1 MPNKRGRADII
12 RTVATVAHPRIE
24 SPEYLALQARAGWR
38 LDVELIDGEAVVMPP
53 TGGWA
58 ASAQGK
64 LFLALSRWQ
73 EQTDD
78 GGLLLQDVFV
88 AMPHGQ
94 YLAPDIAWWS
104 APRRPSLLEGAIESV
119 PDLVV
124 EVLSPATRAND
135 LGVKHA
141 LYLGSGVSELWLADP
156 GSRTVTVARAGAK
169 DSIAIGETGTLR
181 SELLD
186 GFQLDF
192 ADLWPLR

>member
-1 MPNKRGRADII
+1 MRA
-12 RTVATVAHPRIE
+12 VAAVAHPRIE

-38 LDVELIDGEAVVMPP
+38 LDIELIDGEAVVMPP

-73 EQTDD
+73 EQTGD
-78 GGLLLQDVFV
+78 GGMLLQDVFV
-88 AMPHGQ
+88 TMPKGQ

-104 APRRPSLLEGAIESV
+104 ESRLPPLSQGAIESV

-135 LGVKHA
+135 LGVKRE
-141 LYLGSGVSELWLADP
+141 LYLDSGVKELWLADP
-156 GSRTVTVARAGAK
+156 ASKTVTCVRANAG
-169 DSIAIGETGTLR
+169 SVVTGEAGTLD
-181 SELLD
+181 SELLN
-186 GFQLDF
+186 GF
-192 ADLWPLR
+192 ALRLAELF

>member
-1 MPNKRGRADII
+1 MCA
-12 RTVATVAHPRIE
+12 VATVAHPRIE

-64 LFLALSRWQ
+64 LHLALSRWQ
-73 EQTDD
+73 EQTGD

-88 AMPHGQ
+88 TMPKGQ

-104 APRRPSLLEGAIESV
+104 ASRRPPISKGAIESV

-135 LGVKHA
+135 LGVKRE
-141 LYLGSGVSELWLADP
+141 LYLDSGVSELWLVDP
-156 GSRTVTVARAGAK
+156 DSRTITCLRADSDGNVAV
-169 DSIAIGETGTLR
+169 GEAGTLS

-186 GFQLDF
+186 GFALNL
-192 ADLWPLR
+192 ADLF

>member
-1 MPNKRGRADII
+1 M

-58 ASAQGK
+58 ASVQGK

-73 EQTDD
+73 ERAED

-88 AMPHGQ
+88 AMPRDQ
-94 YLAPDIAWWS
+94 YLAPDIAWWR
-104 APRRPSLLEGAIESV
+104 APRRPPLSEGAMESV

-135 LGVKHA
+135 LGVKRD
-141 LYLGSGVSELWLADP
+141 LYLASGVSELWLADP
-156 GSRTVTVARAGAK
+156 GSRTLTSVRAGVEG
-169 DSIAIGETGTLR
+169 SVVTGEAGTLH

-186 GFQLDF
+186 GFALDLTELF
-192 ADLWPLR
+192 

>member
-1 MPNKRGRADII
+1 
-12 RTVATVAHPRIE
+12 VATVAHPRIE

-58 ASAQGK
+58 ASLQGK

-73 EQTDD
+73 ERTGDA
-78 GGLLLQDVFV
+78 GLLLQDVFV
-88 AMPHGQ
+88 TMPGGQ

-104 APRRPSLLEGAIESV
+104 ASRHPALSEGAIESV

-135 LGVKHA
+135 LGVKRE
-141 LYLGSGVSELWLADP
+141 LYLDSGVRELWLADP
-156 GSRTVTVARAGAK
+156 GSRTVTLVQPAGEG
-169 DSIAIGETGTLR
+169 SVVIGEAGTLY
-181 SELLD
+181 SKLIEGFELNLTSL
-186 GFQLDF
+186 F
-192 ADLWPLR
+192 

>member
-1 MPNKRGRADII
+1 MRA
-12 RTVATVAHPRIE
+12 VATVEHPRIQ

-64 LFLALSRWQ
+64 LFLTLSRWR
-73 EQTDD
+73 EQTGD

-88 AMPHGQ
+88 TMPKGQ

-104 APRRPSLLEGAIESV
+104 ESRLPPLSKGAIESV

-135 LGVKHA
+135 LGVKRE
-141 LYLGSGVSELWLADP
+141 LYLDSGVSELWLADP
-156 GSRTVTVARAGAK
+156 GSRTVTCVRAGVEG
-169 DSIAIGETGTLR
+169 SVSIGEAGTLD

-186 GFQLDF
+186 GFTLNL
-192 ADLWPLR
+192 ADLF